1 MTGDGPLE
9 TQIRLI
15 GENCLETYTDIYT
28 GYEIS
33 VLTDGV
39 MHTKPYFDTESTTPD
54 DTRAFAT
61 ESTKEGRRLWI
72 VDVTTGEKNLLI
84 DLGPRDRF
92 CAPLSRDVGYVFDG
106 KGKTISRCD
115 LTSGNLETV
124 GEVAFCRMATSGH
137 TEFKDGM
144 LAASYQHD
152 RAYYVLAL
160 TDPKTGKSEIV
171 HRTDQHTNH
180 TQACPGDNE
189 SLLHINETGGDAL
202 QRMWMLNVRE
212 GIDRPYFIEKLDDW
226 VTHECWTRSG
236 DFVMFCKAKAATGR
250 TDEPDEIWYGS
261 RDGQSFRC
269 VGKGHYHHG
278 APDVTER
285 WVVADDTRTG
295 TITLLDTET
304 GENHLL
310 ATSLKP
316 KGGSE
321 HCHPSFN
328 RRGDMVLLTLPRP
341 GQGVQVGVIDLAQVD
356 FWAKASPQSKQG

>member
-1 MTGDGPLE
+1 M
-9 TQIRLI
+9 Q
-15 GENCLETYTDIYT
+15 TYADTES
-28 GYEIS
+28 GYEIR

-39 MHTKPYFDTESTTPD
+39 THTKPYFDTETTAPD

-61 ESTKEGRRLWI
+61 ESLEDAKRLWA
-72 VDVTTGEKNLLI
+72 VDVRTGEKDLLVE
-84 DLGPRDRF
+84 LGAGDRF
-92 CAPLSRDVGYVFDG
+92 CAPLSRDVGYVFRG
-106 KGKTISRCD
+106 KDKTINRCD
-115 LTSGNLETV
+115 LATGQIEPI
-124 GEVAFCRMATSGH
+124 ADAPFCQAATSGH
-137 TEFKDGM
+137 TEFQNGM
-144 LAASYQHD
+144 LAASYKHE
-152 RAYYVLAL
+152 RAYYVLAV

-171 HRTDQHTNH
+171 HRTDQLTNH
-180 TQACPGDNE
+180 TQACPGDDE

-202 QRMWMLNVRE
+202 QRMWMFNVRE

-236 DFVMFCKAKAATGR
+236 DHVMFIKCKAATGR
-250 TDEPDEIWYGS
+250 TDDPDELWYGS

-285 WVVADDTRTG
+285 WIVADDTRSG
-295 TITLLDTET
+295 TITLLDTES

-310 ATSLKP
+310 ASGLKP
-316 KGGSE
+316 NGGAE

-341 GQGVQVGVIDLAQVD
+341 GKGVQVGVIELGQVEA
-356 FWAKASPQSKQG
+356 WQGERD